1 MHRLSFFVPVAL
13 AVMLSWHAG
22 QRSFSF
28 DAPTITT
35 ALGWESS
42 TITGL
47 IWYPVSAS
55 LPEQPQSIGPADNP
69 YFNAGTVAV
78 GAPLID
84 KPPRFPLILVSHG
97 NGGSAAQMAWLGA
110 CRRHKPPSRARRP
123 SLPTATARRSDAT
136 GRMKGLSRPNTGP
149 WGAFGCEGWVRP
161 SRRLLFARG
170 CGVRGQSSTARW
182 IRTG

>member
-35 ALGWESS
+35 ALCWESS

-47 IWYPVSAS
+47 NWCPVSAS
-55 LPEQPQSIGPADNP
+55 LPEQPQFIGPADNP

-84 KPPRFPLILVSHG
+84 KPPRFPLILESHG
-97 NGGSAAQMAWLGA
+97 NRGSAAQMAWLGA
-110 CRRHKPPSRARRP
+110 CRRHTRHSRTAAEP
-123 SLPTATARRSDAT
+123 GPAPVEHYSLSGTRA
-136 GRMKGLSRPNTGP
+136 
-149 WGAFGCEGWVRP
+149 
-161 SRRLLFARG
+161 
-170 CGVRGQSSTARW
+170 
-182 IRTG
+182 

>member
-28 DAPTITT
+28 GAPTITT

-55 LPEQPQSIGPADNP
+55 LPEQPQFIGPADNP

-97 NGGSAAQMAWLGA
+97 NGGSAAEMAWLGA
-110 CRRHKPPSRARRP
+110 CRQHTRQLGRADLPS
-123 SLPTATARRSDAT
+123 PT
-136 GRMKGLSRPNTGP
+136 LQ
-149 WGAFGCEGWVRP
+149 
-161 SRRLLFARG
+161 RG
-170 CGVRGQSSTARW
+170 
-182 IRTG
+182 